1 MRAIRLLGAPVAAA
15 LVVLVLVSCTPEPT
29 PVPTRKAVP
38 AALAKGDG
46 ILRIG
51 TEFPTTGSSAFIGPA
66 QAAGVEVAVREI
78 NSAGGVLGKP
88 VEVLHRD
95 SGDAPTTVLETS
107 FADLVSKKIDVLVGP
122 SSSVLVERLVPK
134 AVAAGVAMIS
144 PAATSPVLST
154 LNDSGLLFRT
164 IPSDSLEG
172 TALAGLVVKKKG
184 TKVALV
190 YFGDDSG
197 KAING
202 ALAKNVV
209 KAGGTLVAAQQF
221 DGSTK
226 DLAGAVTAVAKAK
239 PDAVVLAS
247 PFSAMEQNKALL
259 TQLSAAGLGGAK
271 LWLTS
276 GDLADYSQALPAGL
290 LTGVNGILEGAEP
303 NAAFAARVKAA
314 DPAVTDIRYSA
325 EAYDATILA
334 ALAATVAKNDSG
346 AAVAAALPGVSSGG
360 IKCLSYGEC
369 LNVLKTQNDIDYDG
383 VSGPISFSAAGDPLI
398 AHYGVYSYT
407 AQNQFVR
414 TRGIVAG

>member
-15 LVVLVLVSCTPEPT
+15 LVVLVLASCTPEPT

-78 NSAGGVLGKP
+78 NSAGGMLGKP

>member
-1 MRAIRLLGAPVAAA
+1 MRAIRLLGAPLAAA
-15 LVVLVLVSCTPEPT
+15 LVVLVLASCTPEPT
-29 PVPTRKAVP
+29 PAPTRKAVP
-38 AALAKGDG
+38 AVLAKGDG

-51 TEFPTTGSSAFIGPA
+51 TEFPTTGASAFIGPA

-221 DGSTK
+221 DGTTK
-226 DLAGAVTAVAKAK
+226 DLAGAVAAVAKAK

>member
-1 MRAIRLLGAPVAAA
+1 MRAIRLLGAPLAAA
-15 LVVLVLVSCTPEPT
+15 LVVLVLASCTPEPT

-38 AALAKGDG
+38 AVLAKGDG

-51 TEFPTTGSSAFIGPA
+51 TEFPTTGASAFIGPA

-221 DGSTK
+221 DGTTK
-226 DLAGAVTAVAKAK
+226 DLAGAVAAVAKAK

-247 PFSAMEQNKALL
+247 PFSAMEQNKTLL

-369 LNVLKTQNDIDYDG
+369 LDVLKTQNDIDYDG
-383 VSGPISFSAAGDPLI
+383 VSGPIGFSAAGDPLI

-407 AQNQFVR
+407 AENQFVR

>member
-1 MRAIRLLGAPVAAA
+1 MRAIRLLGAPLAAA
-15 LVVLVLVSCTPEPT
+15 LVVLVLASCTPEPT

-38 AALAKGDG
+38 AVLAKGDG

-51 TEFPTTGSSAFIGPA
+51 TEFPTTGASAFIGPA

-221 DGSTK
+221 DGTTK
-226 DLAGAVTAVAKAK
+226 DLAGAVAAVAKAK

-369 LNVLKTQNDIDYDG
+369 LDVLKTQNDIDYDG

-407 AQNQFVR
+407 AENQFVR

>member
-15 LVVLVLVSCTPEPT
+15 LVVLVLASCTPEPT

-78 NSAGGVLGKP
+78 NSAGGMLGKP

-122 SSSVLVERLVPK
+122 SSSVLVERLVPQ

-226 DLAGAVTAVAKAK
+226 DLA
-239 PDAVVLAS
+239 
-247 PFSAMEQNKALL
+247 
-259 TQLSAAGLGGAK
+259 
-271 LWLTS
+271 
-276 GDLADYSQALPAGL
+276 
-290 LTGVNGILEGAEP
+290 
-303 NAAFAARVKAA
+303 
-314 DPAVTDIRYSA
+314 
-325 EAYDATILA
+325 
-334 ALAATVAKNDSG
+334 
-346 AAVAAALPGVSSGG
+346 
-360 IKCLSYGEC
+360 
-369 LNVLKTQNDIDYDG
+369 
-383 VSGPISFSAAGDPLI
+383 
-398 AHYGVYSYT
+398 
-407 AQNQFVR
+407 
-414 TRGIVAG
+414 

>member
-15 LVVLVLVSCTPEPT
+15 LVVLVLASCTPEPT

>member
-1 MRAIRLLGAPVAAA
+1 MRAIRLLGAPLAAA
-15 LVVLVLVSCTPEPT
+15 LVVLVLASCTPEPT

-95 SGDAPTTVLETS
+95 SGDAPATVLETS

-221 DGSTK
+221 DGTTK
-226 DLAGAVTAVAKAK
+226 DLAGAVAAVAKAK

-276 GDLADYSQALPAGL
+276 GDLADYSQALPAGV

-346 AAVAAALPGVSSGG
+346 AAVATALPGVSSGG

-369 LNVLKTQNDIDYDG
+369 LDVLKTQNDIDYDG
-383 VSGPISFSAAGDPLI
+383 VSGPISFNAAGDPLI

-407 AQNQFVR
+407 AENQFVR